1 MILKEDIGAFAEKMR
16 KLDDAM
22 IDDIKLD
29 YTEKEACHKLSSL
42 LNLKSNPLCKKDHS
56 VICQEISS
64 LKTKGLYE
72 KYGVSYILKQLEDEH
87 EKGIISVGITFP
99 AGKFLTDNMAVD
111 LINGVKNP
119 WQIKAIN
126 AALSGVPKSF
136 CEEFQATLSKNTADT
151 LLWFHCLAIVA
162 TAPEKYQLN
171 LSKFEQ
177 NFVIPAQIRIAQ
189 RTVGCMIGGAQ
200 KTQGD

>member
-1 MILKEDIGAFAEKMR
+1 MTLKENIGAFAKKMR
-16 KLDDAM
+16 DLDNAM
-22 IDDIKLD
+22 IAEIKSD
-29 YTEKEACHKLSSL
+29 YIEKEAFHSLNSL
-42 LNLKSNPLCKKDHS
+42 LDLKSKPLCKKDHS
-56 VICQEISS
+56 VICQAISS
-64 LKTKGLYE
+64 LKTKELYE

-87 EKGIISVGITFP
+87 EKGIVSVGMQFP
-99 AGKFLTDNMAVD
+99 AGKFLTDNMAAD
-111 LINGVKNP
+111 LINAVKNP

-136 CEEFQATLSKNTADT
+136 CEEFQATLSKNTSDT

-189 RTVGCMIGGAQ
+189 RTVACMIGGAQ